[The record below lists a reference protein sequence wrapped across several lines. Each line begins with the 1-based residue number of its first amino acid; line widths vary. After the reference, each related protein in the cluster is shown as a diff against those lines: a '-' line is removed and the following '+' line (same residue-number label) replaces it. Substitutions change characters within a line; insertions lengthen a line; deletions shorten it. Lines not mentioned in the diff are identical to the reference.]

1 MRLVENIRHKNN
13 GGEEEEEKSRLFFKF
28 RVKRLTH
35 VEFGGEIDLML

>member
-1 MRLVENIRHKNN
+1 MVGKKKKKKVVYFKKNY
-13 GGEEEEEKSRLFFKF
+13 KF